1 MYQHNPKTFRA
12 SGTIAQNTFV
22 AITSG
27 GLVKTAGADD
37 APIGVA
43 VLPAASAGNWTTVD
57 LLSKGGTMQ
66 VVAGGSV
73 SAGDKLAPDSAG
85 KAVSATSS
93 GGVYGIALQGGSS
106 GAIIEVMPVCMQA
119 ATVTVVSSGGQS

>member
-1 MYQHNPKTFRA
+1 MYQHNPKTFQA

-27 GLVKTAGADD
+27 GMVKTAGAAD

-43 VLPAASAGNWTTVD
+43 VLPASASGLLTVD

-66 VVAGGSV
+66 VVCGGTVACGASV
-73 SAGDKLAPDSAG
+73 KPDSAG
-85 KAVSATSS
+85 KAVTVSS
-93 GGVYGIALQGGSS
+93 GAAYGIALQGGTS
-106 GAIIEVMPVCMQA
+106 GAIIEVMPCVR
-119 ATVTVVSSGGQS
+119 TV